1 MEGLLGVELIT
12 ESGYEAAML
21 GLSLSHEA
29 IKDKMPRVAERLS
42 ARNDSHCKF
51 QRMIMTWWDITAP
64 RYFWQQL
71 DTYRVGVATQSGSTM
86 HNIMKDRFTPD
97 KFTTNVCGAAINM
110 LNNALDKEDFKFI
123 KENLPEGYLQRRVW
137 MASYQVLKHIIID
150 RTEHRLKE
158 WKYFV
163 EQIKTQVE
171 HPELILPTLSPEKV
185 IEALRIEIEPII
197 PVSVSL
203 DNSILYLRVDTVT
216 PSENKYLYERIS
228 EFENRNIPYIVE
240 VTYL

>member
-1 MEGLLGVELIT
+1 MEAKLIC

-21 GLSLSHEA
+21 GLSFSHEA

-42 ARNDSHCKF
+42 IRGDSHCKF
-51 QRMIMTWWDITAP
+51 QRMIITWWDITAP

-86 HNIMKDRFTPD
+86 HNILKERFTPE
-97 KFTTNVCGAAINM
+97 KFTTNVCGATIGM
-110 LNNALDKEDFKFI
+110 LNEALDKEDFKYI
-123 KENLPEGYLQRRVW
+123 KENLPEGYLQRRMW

-150 RTEHRLKE
+150 RADHRLQE

-171 HPELILPTLSPEKV
+171 HIEVILPMGTLYPNKV
-185 IEALRIEIEPII
+185 VEALRIGIEPIVAANI
-197 PVSVSL
+197 SI
-203 DNSILYLRVDTVT
+203 DNSVLYLRVNTVT
-216 PSENKYLYERIS
+216 PSENKYLYERIT
-228 EFENRNIPYIVE
+228 EFEVMYIPYTVE